1 MQPGTL
7 RRWSPSDGAPLRG
20 GTRGTKACK
29 DWGACMLR
37 LREGAKWGALR
48 LQVVL
53 PASRAR
59 ARLPR
64 ASRGSLHQPAHAGR
78 QPACLPACQPACSPR
93 RPHSLVVLLC
103 HRAAR
108 CSLPRRRTGLSGWDS
123 QYTRSGGEE
132 TAAAAAGP
140 EQRPRRV
147 RFAFLALMR
156 LGAGGQR
163 ALRRLTGLGRSLAGG
178 SPARGVAS
186 PEALSD
192 W

>member
-1 MQPGTL
+1 MQPGTV
-7 RRWSPSDGAPLRG
+7 RRWSPSNGAPLRG
-20 GTRGTKACK
+20 GTRGTKACQ
-29 DWGACMLR
+29 DGGACMLR

-48 LQVVL
+48 LPIVL
-53 PASRAR
+53 PASPAR
-59 ARLPR
+59 ARLLGPR
-64 ASRGSLHQPAHAGR
+64 AGHCTSQRTPAAGP
-78 QPACLPACQPACSPR
+78 PACRPR

-178 SPARGVAS
+178 SPAGGVAS